1 MEVLDDVLPKRVIS
15 YDPSPTLKEFHASN
29 AFVRGVR
36 GPIGSGK
43 SVGCCWEIWS
53 RAQEQRPDVDGV
65 RHSRCLVTRNTYGEL
80 TSTTLKTW
88 LDWFPEDR
96 FGKVVHGAPITQMC
110 RWDMAD
116 GTSVELEMLFLA
128 LDRPEHAKKVLSL
141 EVTFAWMNEARE
153 QPKAILDAITGRVGR
168 YPRAEDGGCTW
179 YGVIMDTNPPD
190 DDHWYYKLDQ
200 ERDDDAIEALQKTLR
215 EVADFTRPLMEFFAL
230 PPALLPVG
238 RGENLSWRP
247 NPDAE
252 GVRHQS
258 LGIAYWLNQ
267 VAGKAESWI
276 KVYLCG
282 EYGTVLGGKPVYPEF
297 RQRFH
302 VAKADFKP
310 IVGLPILLGWDFGLT
325 PALVIAQATQSGQLR
340 IIEEACGTDIGIR
353 EFARNVAK
361 PLLKTKYKGFEVLSW
376 ADPAGRSRSQI
387 SHQETCIKELN
398 RAGIPTQSA
407 WTNEF
412 SARREAVAGF
422 MTKMPRGEPG
432 MLISPRCKVLIK
444 GFAGRYHYE
453 RMEVT
458 GEERFRDVPA
468 KNAASHPHDALQY
481 IALHVDR
488 DVERETTKA
497 RRMRTGRTTQSRNR
511 YVDAYA

>member
-1 MEVLDDVLPKRVIS
+1 MDVVV
-15 YDPSPTLKEFHASN
+15 SPEPLTVDYVAEPTAAEFHDSDALI
-29 AFVRGVR
+29 RGLR
-36 GPIGSGK
+36 GPIGTGK
-43 SVGCCWEIWS
+43 SVACVNDAFALSLQQEPYKGVRKVRGCC
-53 RAQEQRPDVDGV
+53 V
-65 RHSRCLVTRNTYGEL
+65 RNTYPEL
-80 TSTTLKTW
+80 KSTTIKTW
-88 LDWFPEDR
+88 LDWYPMTRMRWD
-96 FGKVVHGAPITQMC
+96 APITGTVDINLPDGT
-110 RWDMAD
+110 RLELEVIFLAVDRPADVKKLKSLDLTWIWLNEVSELAKAVFDMA
-116 GTSVELEMLFLA
+116 V
-128 LDRPEHAKKVLSL
+128 
-141 EVTFAWMNEARE
+141 
-153 QPKAILDAITGRVGR
+153 GRIAR
-168 YPRAEDGGCTW
+168 YPRKQEGGAT
-179 YGVIMDTNPPD
+179 YPFLSMDTNPPD

-215 EVADFTRPLMEFFAL
+215 ELADFTRPLMEFFAL

-238 RGENLSWRP
+238 RGDSLTWRP
-247 NPDAE
+247 NPEAE

-488 DVERETTKA
+488 DVERETVKA
-497 RRMRTGRTTQSRNR
+497 RRMRTGRTQPRTR
-511 YVDAYA
+511 YADAYA

>member
-1 MEVLDDVLPKRVIS
+1 MAVVENPEPLTVDYVAE
-15 YDPSPTLKEFHASN
+15 PTAAEFHDSDALI
-29 AFVRGVR
+29 RGLR
-36 GPIGSGK
+36 GPIGTGK
-43 SVGCCWEIWS
+43 SVACVNDAMALSLQQAPFNGVRKVRGCC
-53 RAQEQRPDVDGV
+53 V
-65 RHSRCLVTRNTYGEL
+65 RNTYPEL
-80 TSTTLKTW
+80 KSTTIKTW
-88 LDWFPEDR
+88 LDWYPSTRMRWD
-96 FGKVVHGAPITQMC
+96 APITGALDINLPDGT
-110 RWDMAD
+110 RLELEVIFLAVDRPADVKKLKSLDLTWIWLNEVSELAKPVFDMA
-116 GTSVELEMLFLA
+116 V
-128 LDRPEHAKKVLSL
+128 
-141 EVTFAWMNEARE
+141 
-153 QPKAILDAITGRVGR
+153 GRIAR
-168 YPRAEDGGCTW
+168 YPRKQEGGAT
-179 YGVIMDTNPPD
+179 YPFLSMDTNPPD

-238 RGENLSWRP
+238 RGDSLTWRP
-247 NPDAE
+247 NPEAE

-310 IVGLPILLGWDFGLT
+310 IGGLPILLGWDFGLT

-511 YVDAYA
+511 YADAYA